1 MPYTHIVIALPTLTS
16 DQLHQ
21 QQEWKQ
27 FRLLGTV
34 STPEASTFV
43 FASDQPLGLLHSSFL
58 LASHPAILF
67 LYGNCDGTPRAQG
80 SNL

>member
-1 MPYTHIVIALPTLTS
+1 MGTHL
-16 DQLHQ
+16 
-21 QQEWKQ
+21 WKWCYLS
-27 FRLLGTV
+27 RAIDRDGNLVGTV

-43 FASDQPLGLLHSSFL
+43 VASDQPLGLVHSSFL

-67 LYGNCDGTPRAQG
+67 LYGSCDGTPRASA